1 MPSRHTHTK
10 MKRRLAS
17 FLAVFLLVS
26 TIGQVSMAARM
37 PCGAGSNVAGPH
49 AAASSAAATAYAAA
63 AGADVAHAAHQA
75 DAAQSPCHDSGAQ
88 DCSDVCKRLCGNVAF
103 VPQSVIEP
111 ATAVPASRVYPPMSA
126 ALITRTSPP
135 DTPPPIA

>member
-1 MPSRHTHTK
+1 
-10 MKRRLAS
+10 MKRWLAS

-49 AAASSAAATAYAAA
+49 AAASSAATAAYAAA
-63 AGADVAHAAHQA
+63 VDGDVARPAAAAHHV
-75 DAAQSPCHDSGAQ
+75 DATQRACHDSGAK
-88 DCSDVCKRLCGNVAF
+88 DCSDVCKRLCGNAAF
-103 VPQSVIEP
+103 VPQAVTEP
-111 ATAVPASRVYPPMSA
+111 ANSVHSSRVYPPMSA
-126 ALITRTSPP
+126 SLFTRTSPP

>member
-1 MPSRHTHTK
+1 
-10 MKRRLAS
+10 MKRWLAS
-17 FLAVFLLVS
+17 FLAMFLLVS

-37 PCGAGSNVAGPH
+37 PYSAGHAS
-49 AAASSAAATAYAAA
+49 AAASADAMGGDLAQAAQHT
-63 AGADVAHAAHQA
+63 

-103 VPQSVIEP
+103 VPQVAAEP
-111 ATAVPASRVYPPMSA
+111 AAPLLASRVYPQMSA
-126 ALITRTSPP
+126 APATRTSPP